1 MANEARVAAVRKNQ
15 LQAGE
20 GSVTESA
27 SSGARICILPQL
39 QGVGGPVS
47 FRARL
52 TAGLKARGV
61 TLVDDPRDPGLDAV
75 LMIGGTS
82 RIAELLAA
90 RRHGVRIV
98 QRLNGMNWI
107 HRKRYTGWKHFLKS
121 EWNNRLLALIRGQ
134 IADHVVYQSQFASTW
149 WQTVHGSTHA
159 SHEVIYNGVDLD
171 AFSSQGPGERP
182 VDFIRLLLV
191 EAHLGGG
198 NEAGLENALALAG
211 LLARRVTQPVELMV
225 VGEVPAGLRDS
236 IHLPAGIRIN
246 WAGVVKRD
254 DIPQIDRSAHLL
266 FSADLNAACPNAVI
280 EALACGLPVVSFAT
294 GSLPELLEGGAGR
307 VAPYGG
313 NYWKLEPPVVEPLA
327 DAAQEVLNRQQDFSA
342 AARKRAEELFGLD
355 TMTEKYLKALVG

>member
-1 MANEARVAAVRKNQ
+1 VRKNQ
-15 LQAGE
+15 SQAGE

-52 TAGLKARGV
+52 MAGLAARGV
-61 TLVDDPRDPGLDAV
+61 MLVDDPGDPALDAV

-82 RIAELLAA
+82 RIADLLVAK
-90 RRHGVRIV
+90 RQGVRIV

-107 HRKRYTGWKHFLKS
+107 HRKRYTGWKHYLKS
-121 EWNNRLLALIRGQ
+121 EWNNRLLAFIRGQ
-134 IADHVVYQSQFASTW
+134 IADHIVYQSQFAATW
-149 WQTVHGSTHA
+149 WQTVHGSTRA
-159 SHEVIYNGVDLD
+159 SHEVIYNGVDLSR
-171 AFSSQGPGERP
+171 FTPGGVQEMPPDR
-182 VDFIRLLLV
+182 VRLLLV

-211 LLARRVTQPVELMV
+211 LLAKRVPQPVELMV

-236 IHLPAGIRIN
+236 IHIPQGMPIN

-307 VAPYGG
+307 VAPYGS

-327 DAAQEVLNRQQDFSA
+327 DAALEVLTHAGEYRV
-342 AARKRAEELFGLD
+342 AARKRAEEVFGLD

>member
-1 MANEARVAAVRKNQ
+1 M
-15 LQAGE
+15 
-20 GSVTESA
+20 TESIP
-27 SSGARICILPQL
+27 SGARICILPHL

-52 TAGLKARGV
+52 TAGLAARGV
-61 TLVDDPRDPGLDAV
+61 RLVDDPRDPALDAV

-82 RIAELLAA
+82 RVADLLAA
-90 RRHGVRIV
+90 KRHGVRIV

-107 HRKRYTGWKHFLKS
+107 HRKRYTGWKHYLKS
-121 EWNNRLLALIRGQ
+121 EWNNRLLAWVRGR
-134 IADHVVYQSQFASTW
+134 IADHIVYQSQFAATW
-149 WQTVHGSTHA
+149 WQTTRGSTRA
-159 SHEVIYNGVDLD
+159 SHEVIYNGVDLN
-171 AFSSQGPGERP
+171 AFSPQGAGERP

-198 NEAGLENALALAG
+198 NEAGLENALALAS
-211 LLARRVTQPVELMV
+211 LLGRRVPQPVELMV
-225 VGEVPAGLRDS
+225 VGEVPAGLRAL
-236 IHLPAGIRIN
+236 IHIPEGIRIN

-254 DIPQIDRSAHLL
+254 EIPQIDRSAHLL

-280 EALACGLPVVSFAT
+280 EALACGLPVISFAT

-307 VAPYGG
+307 VVPYGS

-327 DAAQEVLNRQQDFSA
+327 DAALEVLNRQEEYRA
-342 AARKRAEELFGLD
+342 AARIRAEELFGLD

>member
-1 MANEARVAAVRKNQ
+1 M
-15 LQAGE
+15 
-20 GSVTESA
+20 STA
-27 SSGARICILPQL
+27 SEKTRICILPQL
-39 QGVGGPVS
+39 LGVGGPVS

-52 TAGLKARGV
+52 TAGLMACGV
-61 TLVDDPRDPGLDAV
+61 TIVDDPRDPSLVAV

-82 RIAELLAA
+82 HLGDLLAA
-90 RRHGVRIV
+90 KRNRVRIV

-121 EWNNRLLALIRGQ
+121 EWNNRLLALIRGR
-134 IADHVVYQSQFASTW
+134 ISDHIVYQSQFAATW
-149 WQTVHGSTHA
+149 WQTVRGSTRA
-159 SHEVIYNGVDLD
+159 GHEVIYNGVDLSR
-171 AFSSQGPGERP
+171 FTPGGPQDRP
-182 VDFIRLLLV
+182 HDRIRLLLV

-211 LLARRVTQPVELMV
+211 LLARRGPQPVELMV
-225 VGEVPAGLRDS
+225 VGEVPAGLRAS
-236 IHLPAGIRIN
+236 IHIPAGIQIN

-266 FSADLNAACPNAVI
+266 FSADLNAACPNSVI

-294 GSLPELLEGGAGR
+294 GSLPELLEGNAGR
-307 VAPYGG
+307 VAPYGS

-327 DAAQEVLNRQQDFSA
+327 DAAQEVLSHQEEYSV